1 VKVGVRG
8 RAYRIE
14 DSASAVLMTAASR
27 LDPPE
32 RQRFRGSYR
41 ATGSAGVL
49 PALAALFS
57 SSFFLME
64 FEPYCLRPPSIY
76 NRQI

>member
-1 VKVGVRG
+1 MKVGVRG
-8 RAYRIE
+8 HAYQIE
-14 DSASAVLMTAASR
+14 DSASTVLMTDVR
-27 LDPPE
+27 RVDPAE
-32 RQRFRGSYR
+32 RQRFLGSCR

-57 SSFFLME
+57 SESD
-64 FEPYCLRPPSIY
+64 CLRPPSIY